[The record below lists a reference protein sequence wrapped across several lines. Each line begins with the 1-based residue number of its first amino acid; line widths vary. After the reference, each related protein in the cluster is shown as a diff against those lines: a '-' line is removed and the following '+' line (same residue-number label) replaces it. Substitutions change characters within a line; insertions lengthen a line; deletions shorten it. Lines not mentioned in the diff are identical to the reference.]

1 MGLPSGYL
9 DKGTVVHV
17 SEITGK
23 EWEEVVNI
31 IHSPPDDYFARY
43 WGRWYTI
50 YTNSKRSYI
59 KSKGKRLTVKWG
71 GP

>member
-1 MGLPSGYL
+1 MSVPSRHL
-9 DKGTVVHV
+9 DKGVVVHF
-17 SEITGK
+17 SEITSK
-23 EWEEVVNI
+23 EWEEKVSIV
-31 IHSPPDDYFARY
+31 HSPPDNYFARY

-59 KSKGKRLTVKWG
+59 KVKGKRLTIKWG